1 MLRREFL
8 VGVFLLLGIEGAFA
22 QDYPTRTVKIVV
34 PFAAGSS
41 TDVVAR
47 IVANGLAN
55 IWGKPVIVDNRPGAL
70 GLTGTTS
77 AVASPPDGEILI
89 ITSSAT
95 HSSNPWLFKTVPYDP
110 KQFSHISELFEVP
123 VLLLVNSKLPPTT
136 EKEFAA
142 YARSSATPVAHSY
155 GSATQQVAAATY
167 VTSTKF
173 ETIPVAYR
181 SPPQAITD
189 LVSGQV
195 QFMFADPGLAL
206 PFIEDNRVRALAVA
220 APARMAILPDVPTFG
235 ELGNSALNFRVW
247 IGISAPPGMDKALV
261 AKINSDVR
269 KVMAEPDTQDRL
281 TKLGMV
287 VRTNSPDEFARLV
300 AEQLAIWGESIKA
313 AGIKAE

>member
-1 MLRREFL
+1 MLRGGLL
-8 VGVFLLLGIEGAFA
+8 VVVLWLLGLSSVAA
-22 QDYPTRTVKIVV
+22 TDYPVRTVKIVV

-55 IWGKPVIVDNRPGAL
+55 VWGKPVIVDNRPGAL
-70 GLTGTTS
+70 GLTGTAS

-89 ITSSAT
+89 ITSSST
-95 HSSNPWLFKTVPYDP
+95 HSSNPWLFKSVPYDP
-110 KQFSHISELFEVP
+110 KNFSHISQLFEVP
-123 VLLLVNSKLPPTT
+123 VALIVQHSVPAKT
-136 EKEFAA
+136 EKEFADYVRA
-142 YARSSATPVAHSY
+142 SSAPVPYSY

-167 VTSTKF
+167 VAATKF
-173 ETIPVAYR
+173 ETIPVSYR

-206 PFIEDNRVRALAVA
+206 PFVQDQRVRALAVA
-220 APARMAILPDVPTFG
+220 SPERLPILPDVPTFD
-235 ELGNSALNFRVW
+235 ELGNSAMNFRVW
-247 IGISAPPGMDKALV
+247 MGISAPPGMDKALV
-261 AKINSDVR
+261 AKINTDVR
-269 KVMAEPDTQDRL
+269 KVMAEPSVQDRL

-287 VRTNSPDEFARLV
+287 VRTNAPDEFTKLV
-300 AEQLAIWGESIKA
+300 DEQLVIWGEKIRA